1 MRALSFIVLLVLAA
15 CGGTGADTSGDVLQ
29 RDQFRDLLLEATLI
43 EARINHELIVD
54 HRSAVPSQQYYDEL
68 FKAKGVT
75 QEQFSRSFDH
85 YAARPKEMKAIY
97 EEILTEL
104 SRRKDE
110 QVVK

>member
-1 MRALSFIVLLVLAA
+1 MRAWIFFFVLLLVA
-15 CGGTGADTSGDVLQ
+15 CRGGGEGVSADVIA
-29 RDQFRDLLLEATLI
+29 RDQFRDILLEATLV

-68 FKAKGVT
+68 FTAKGVT
-75 QEQFSRSFDH
+75 QEQFSKSFDH

-110 QVVK
+110 QQH

>member
-1 MRALSFIVLLVLAA
+1 MRIPPLILLLVLCA
-15 CGGTGADTSGDVLQ
+15 CGAADGTTSGDALE
-29 RDQFRDLLLEATLI
+29 RDRFKDLLLEATLI

-110 QVVK
+110 QAAQ